1 MAMQLKSVLTAL
13 RDVAPEHLAEP
24 WDKVGLQVG
33 AERRNISSA
42 LLCIDLTEAVVRE
55 AVRRKCEL
63 IVSYHPPV
71 FKPLAGLVES
81 GAGSGWKQRALALA
95 VRHKLAVYAPHT
107 ALDAVAGGMN
117 DWLAQ
122 GLGEGAVRPIVP
134 TAAGARFK
142 VAAFVPGKH
151 ADAVRDAMFAAGGG
165 GQGLYRGCS
174 FNTPGV
180 GTFEPL
186 RGAKPAV
193 GRIGKMSWVEEL
205 RVEVLCAAASVG
217 PVVAALREAHP
228 YEEPAFDVIPLDPRS
243 GGAAPATTGAGRLLT
258 LDAPIQA
265 GTLAARL
272 KAHLGVKHLKTSWPG
287 KQAKVTTVAVCVGS
301 GGSLF
306 EHPAAAGA
314 DAFVTGEMQHHGV
327 LDLAQRG
334 KVVLL
339 AGHTQTERP
348 HLPVYRERIRATA
361 ATGVKWRLSRADRPP
376 MGWR

>member
-1 MAMQLKSVLTAL
+1 M
-13 RDVAPEHLAEP
+13 
-24 WDKVGLQVG
+24 
-33 AERRNISSA
+33 
-42 LLCIDLTEAVVRE
+42 LCIDLTEAVVRE

-71 FKPLAGLVES
+71 FKPLTGLVES
-81 GAGSGWKQRALALA
+81 GSGADWKQRALALA

-117 DWLAQ
+117 DWLAG
-122 GLGEGAVRPIVP
+122 GLGEGEVRPIVP

-142 VAAFVPGKH
+142 VATFVPGKQ
-151 ADAVRDAMFAAGGG
+151 ADAVRDAMFAAGAG
-165 GQGLYRGCS
+165 GQGSYRGCS
-174 FNTPGV
+174 FNAPGV
-180 GTFEPL
+180 GTFEPQH
-186 RGAKPAV
+186 GSKPAV
-193 GRIGKMSWVEEL
+193 GRIGNMSWVEEL
-205 RVEVLCAAASVG
+205 RVEVLCPAAAVG

-265 GTLAARL
+265 ATLATRL
-272 KAHLGVKHLKTSWPG
+272 KTHLGVKHVKVAWPG
-287 KQAKVTTVAVCVGS
+287 KSTKVATVAVCVGS

-306 EHPAAAGA
+306 AHPAAAGA

-327 LDLAQRG
+327 LDLAERG

-361 ATGVKWRLSRADRPP
+361 ASGVKWRLSRADRAP
-376 MGWR
+376 MNWR